1 LKYNV
6 IFSNVLCEYRS
17 EVELEE
23 ILTVYTRLSRSASIF
38 LCSNSRPVSAA
49 VTSASHPTSGSSS
62 TCVSPVKGQVQGRDV
77 SPSPKPRAKD
87 QSSESRTKQSSAE
100 KNEGA
105 LHV

>member
-1 LKYNV
+1 
-6 IFSNVLCEYRS
+6 LCVYRS

-38 LCSNSRPVSAA
+38 LRSNSRPVSSA
-49 VTSASHPTSGSSS
+49 VNSTSHPTSGSS
-62 TCVSPVKGQVQGRDV
+62 TACVSPVKGQGEVQGRDT

-87 QSSESRTKQSSAE
+87 QSSESRTKHSSAD
-100 KNEGA
+100 KHEGA